1 MQDVTGILPPI
12 LALKMLFLSQNHGF
26 NVISKKKIGKTR
38 DKFILGIDKSAGMS
52 F

>member
-12 LALKMLFLSQNHGF
+12 LALKMLILSQNHGF
-26 NVISKKKIGKTR
+26 NVISKKKIGKNR
-38 DKFILGIDKSAGMS
+38 NKFIPGIDKSAEIS